1 MKHEPSSDLLQFL
14 RSKNILPNGYFS
26 LEEPDGTYTFY
37 SVSRSGVLYT
47 LDLEPAALSADDVWE
62 KLDRIQKISREV
74 FEQAQ
79 ESLWDARRLRAACP
93 PAGN

>member
-47 LDLEPAALSADDVWE
+47 LDLELS
-62 KLDRIQKISREV
+62 LIHI
-74 FEQAQ
+74 
-79 ESLWDARRLRAACP
+79 
-93 PAGN
+93 

>member
-62 KLDRIQKISREV
+62 KLDRIQKISGVSNRHRSR
-74 FEQAQ
+74 FGTHGG
-79 ESLWDARRLRAACP
+79 WRAACP
-93 PAGN
+93 PAGS